1 MEAVRRGGSET
12 FSKLVDLPP
21 EERPLY
27 TLDQVARYM
36 GVPKGTLRTWVGGRD
51 YPDEGG
57 RKAHSPPPIQPSS
70 PLFLFSFNDLVEVN
84 SLLALS
90 RWGPET
96 AIYRAIE
103 EAKASFGAKRPLLM
117 SFEVGLGEFFAERL
131 FLTRSERLAF
141 RETLTAY
148 SMCVERNEEGN
159 PIRFWPRVGGKARA
173 DWVNLNPRVLFG
185 VPAVMGV
192 ETRVLARRYDAGEE
206 PEELAEDYGLSPE
219 AVLEAIVFEGLRL

>member
-1 MEAVRRGGSET
+1 MEVVRQSGSDALL
-12 FSKLVDLPP
+12 KLVDLPP

-27 TLDQVARYM
+27 TLDQVTRYI

-57 RKAHSPPPIQPSS
+57 RKAYSPPPIQPSS

-84 SLLALS
+84 SLLVLS

-103 EAKASFGAKRPLLM
+103 EAKASFGVERPLLM
-117 SFEVGLGEFFAERL
+117 SFETGLGEFFAERL
-131 FLTRSERLAF
+131 SLTRSERLAF
-141 RETLTAY
+141 RETLRAY
-148 SMCVERNEEGN
+148 SMCVERNEEGT

-173 DWVNLNPRVLFG
+173 DWVNLNPKVLFG

-192 ETRVLARRYDAGEE
+192 ETRVLAWRYDAGEQ